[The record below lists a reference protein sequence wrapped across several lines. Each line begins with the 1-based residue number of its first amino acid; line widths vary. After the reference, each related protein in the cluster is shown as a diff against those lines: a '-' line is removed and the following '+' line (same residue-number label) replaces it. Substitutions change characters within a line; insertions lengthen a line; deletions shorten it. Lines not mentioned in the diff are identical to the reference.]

1 MTTSP
6 SKPIGLA
13 AFSKLCGRS
22 ERMLRNDIAA
32 GMPTTGSKPIKIEPA
47 AALAW
52 LQKNAAG
59 ARPGPGR
66 PKNLPDS
73 SKSKSPQRET
83 ASKAVAPKAESGAE
97 TFTKLTRAPFQ
108 VDDVDETLLNRVLA
122 GTASPREILK
132 FSVESGIT
140 RSDLENY
147 LAVSRS
153 VQASIQV
160 RKTSGNLIDAA
171 AVKATWA
178 AFSNTLNR
186 LLGSLPV
193 QAAQAVLAALKLK
206 PDAEEKVRLAIA
218 EKVETVRQQLLT
230 GDDEDGEAAPQDAG
244 PG

>member
-13 AFSKLCGRS
+13 AFAKLSGRS

-32 GMPTTGSKPIKIEPA
+32 GMPTTGAKPIKIEPA
-47 AALAW
+47 AALGW

-73 SKSKSPQRET
+73 SKSQSPQRET
-83 ASKAVAPKAESGAE
+83 ASNGSASSTKTDPESV
-97 TFTKLTRAPFQ
+97 TKVTRAPFQ

-140 RSDLENY
+140 RADLENY

-171 AVKATWA
+171 AVKETWTQFGSGLQRGLKHLIKRA
-178 AFSNTLNR
+178 AD
-186 LLGSLPV
+186 
-193 QAAQAVLAALKLK
+193 AVLAELKLK
-206 PDAEEKVRLAIA
+206 PDSHSKIERAIA
-218 EKVETVRQQLLT
+218 REVEVLKDQLKQ
-230 GDDEDGEAAPQDAG
+230 GDDEDGEAAQDAG